1 MALVLLFAI
10 LVAACGQ
17 EQTRQSQAQKRAEGA
32 AIVPAFPETP
42 PTERASH
49 AAPDAPPP
57 IEGMRV
63 FRAGSYPELPSYVP
77 IYPGATVKRGF
88 TRGGRIRAGNLI
100 FETAAPVADVITF
113 YQKAITGAGFAQTMN
128 TESGGTMIFAAAAG
142 RRTVQVT
149 AEPIA
154 TGSRVRIFWTG
165 IE

>member
-1 MALVLLFAI
+1 VFLFAI
-10 LVAACGQ
+10 LMAACGQ
-17 EQTRQSQAQKRAEGA
+17 EPQPPAQKRAEGPD
-32 AIVPAFPETP
+32 IVPAFPQTAQA
-42 PTERASH
+42 ERVGRG
-49 AAPDAPPP
+49 APDALPS
-57 IEGMRV
+57 IEEMHV

-88 TRGGRIRAGNLI
+88 TRSGRIRAGNLI
-100 FETAAPVADVITF
+100 LETAAPVADVITF

-128 TESGGTMIFAAAAG
+128 TESGGTMIFAAG